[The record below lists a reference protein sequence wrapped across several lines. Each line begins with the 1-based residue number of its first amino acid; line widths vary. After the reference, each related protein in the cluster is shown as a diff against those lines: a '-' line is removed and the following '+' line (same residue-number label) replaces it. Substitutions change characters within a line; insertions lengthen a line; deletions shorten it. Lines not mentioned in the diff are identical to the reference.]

1 MDLAPPFALMPDST
15 PRTVSP
21 FGIGLLVVAIL
32 AILFAIYLV
41 AQRGDAGLGEEA
53 EQIESVG

>member
-1 MDLAPPFALMPDST
+1 MSDST

-21 FGIGLLVVAIL
+21 FGIGLLVVALL

-41 AQRGDAGLGEEA
+41 AQRGDAGLGDEA
-53 EQIESVG
+53 EQIESVE